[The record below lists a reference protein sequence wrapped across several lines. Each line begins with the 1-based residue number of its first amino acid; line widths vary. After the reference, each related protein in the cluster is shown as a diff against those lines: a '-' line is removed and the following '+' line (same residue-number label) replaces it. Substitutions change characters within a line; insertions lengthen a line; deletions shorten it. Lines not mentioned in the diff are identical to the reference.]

1 MLNDLR
7 FAIRLLWKSPGFTT
21 VAIIA
26 LALGIGANTAIFSL
40 VNSVLL
46 RPLPFR
52 DSSRLAIFWETD
64 PSQGFNRQG
73 PSGPNYIDFRDQSKS
88 FEDMALLEQGTGTV
102 TGFGE
107 PQQIPALRVTRS
119 FLPVLGFTPILGRNF
134 TPAEGWNQRVV
145 IIGYG
150 AWERYYGKDPHVL
163 GKRMLLDDLPYTVIG
178 VLPSNFWFPDPGE
191 LIVPWVDTD
200 LLHRSRYDHNFGVFG
215 HLKHGV
221 TVKQANAELNMI
233 EHRIG

>member
-7 FAIRLLWKSPGFTT
+7 FAVRLLWKSPGFTT
-21 VAIIA
+21 VAIVA

-52 DSSRLAIFWETD
+52 DSGRLAIFWETD
-64 PSQGFNRQG
+64 PAQGFNRQG
-73 PSGPNYIDFRDQSKS
+73 PSGPNYLEFRDQSKS

-107 PQQIPALRVTRS
+107 PQQIPALRVTRN

-134 TPAEGWNQRVV
+134 APSEDWNQRVL
-145 IIGYG
+145 ILSYG
-150 AWERYYGKDPHVL
+150 AWERYYGKDPAVV
-163 GKRMLLDDLPYTVIG
+163 GKKMLMDDIPYQVIG
-178 VLPSNFWFPDPGE
+178 VLPRNYWFPDPGE
-191 LIVPWVDTD
+191 VLAPWGDTD
-200 LLHRSRYDHNFGVFG
+200 LRHRSLYSHSFGVFG
-215 HLKHGV
+215 HLKPGV
-221 TVKQANAELNMI
+221 SVQQANAS
-233 EHRIG
+233 

>member
-7 FAIRLLWKSPGFTT
+7 FAVRLLWKSPGFTT
-21 VAIIA
+21 VAIVA

-52 DSSRLAIFWETD
+52 DSGRLAIFWETD
-64 PSQGFNRQG
+64 PAQGFNRQG
-73 PSGPNYIDFRDQSKS
+73 PSGPNYLDFRDQSKS

-134 TPAEGWNQRVV
+134 APSEGWNQRVV
-145 IIGYG
+145 IIELRRVG
-150 AWERYYGKDPHVL
+150 ALLRKRSERG
-163 GKRMLLDDLPYTVIG
+163 
-178 VLPSNFWFPDPGE
+178 GE
-191 LIVPWVDTD
+191 ENVD
-200 LLHRSRYDHNFGVFG
+200 G
-215 HLKHGV
+215 
-221 TVKQANAELNMI
+221 
-233 EHRIG
+233 